1 VSGIQAGPLA
11 VSLLATAAALLIMMA
26 VTFAAA
32 IRTGKH
38 AVVDTAWGIGL
49 ALTALVSLLATQGHG
64 QPARRLTLLAAS
76 AAWGLRLA
84 AHVARRNHGKP
95 EDPRYRDLLNRAKG
109 NTNLYALRKIYLL
122 QALILWL
129 ASLPVQVGM
138 LERAPASPVTMIGAA
153 IWLTGFV
160 FESVGDA
167 QLARFKQDPANR
179 GLIMDRG
186 LWRYTRHPNY
196 FGDACMWWGIF
207 LIALG
212 SPAELPTVIA
222 PLLMT
227 FILTRGSGQRLTD
240 RRMAA
245 TRPDYADYAARTS
258 GFIPLPPRQPAARR

>member
-1 VSGIQAGPLA
+1 MQAGPVVA
-11 VSLLATAAALLIMMA
+11 ALLVTAAALRVMMA
-26 VTFAAA
+26 VTFAVAL
-32 IRTGKH
+32 RTGKH
-38 AVVDTAWGIGL
+38 SVVDIAWGIGL
-49 ALTALVSLLATQGHG
+49 ALTALVSLLATEGHG

-84 AHVARRNHGKP
+84 AHVGRRNRGKP
-95 EDPRYRDLLNRAKG
+95 EDPRYRDLLARAKG
-109 NTNLYALRKIYLL
+109 SKNRYALRVVYLP

-129 ASLPVQVGM
+129 ASLPVQAGM
-138 LERAPASPVTMIGAA
+138 LERAPAGPVTILGAA

-167 QLARFKQDPANR
+167 QLARFKADPANR
-179 GLIMDRG
+179 GIIMDRG

-196 FGDACMWWGIF
+196 FGDACMWWGMF

-212 SPAELPTVIA
+212 SVAELPTVIA

-227 FILTRGSGQRLTD
+227 LVLTRGTGQRLTD

-245 TRPDYADYAARTS
+245 TRPQYADYAARTS
-258 GFIPLPPRQPAARR
+258 GFIPLPPRRPAAPR